1 MSEHKM
7 ATVSLEQ
14 YFDKV
19 VPLPNNTLLTV
30 TAAPERED
38 ELLKILDGAMLRGFD
53 AHAPLT
59 EIHLPL
65 SRFPFMASKFW
76 HVPVE
81 DCGEAQ
87 VLRLFFEGS
96 PQTVTQ

>member
-1 MSEHKM
+1 M
-7 ATVSLEQ
+7 ATANLEQ

-30 TAAPERED
+30 APAPACED
-38 ELLKILDGAMLRGFD
+38 ELLKILDGAMLRGFG
-53 AHAPLT
+53 ARAPLT

-65 SRFPFMASKFW
+65 ERFPFMASKYW

-81 DCGEAQ
+81 DCGDAQ
-87 VLRLFFEGS
+87 VLRLFFDASEEIR
-96 PQTVTQ
+96 Q

>member
-1 MSEHKM
+1 M
-7 ATVSLEQ
+7 ATATLEQ

-53 AHAPLT
+53 ARAPLT
-59 EIHLPL
+59 AIHLPL
-65 SRFPFMASKFW
+65 ERFPFMASKYW

-81 DCGEAQ
+81 DCGDAP
-87 VLRLFFEGS
+87 VLRLFFEGGAERLS
-96 PQTVTQ
+96 Q